1 MVVRGGRVGA
11 AGGAAYRLTV
21 RGEIDQRFEYLFEPM
36 ALTRTAGTT
45 VISGKVVDQAQL
57 HGLIERIADLGLE
70 LLSVERV
77 SEPT

>member
-1 MVVRGGRVGA
+1 MTLR
-11 AGGAAYRLTV
+11 
-21 RGEIDQRFEYLFEPM
+21 
-36 ALTRTAGTT
+36 RTAGTT

-77 SEPT
+77 GEPT

>member
-1 MVVRGGRVGA
+1 VQ
-11 AGGAAYRLTV
+11 
-21 RGEIDQRFEYLFEPM
+21 GEIDQRFEYLFEPM

-45 VISGKVVDQAQL
+45 VISGKVIDQAQL

-70 LLSVERV
+70 LLSVERL